1 MDLLQK
7 RRFGRMCY
15 LWHMGWGLG
24 SWNFSCGFWDLM
36 GFLIADDLSF
46 GRPDPLTSKDI
57 QH

>member
-1 MDLLQK
+1 
-7 RRFGRMCY
+7 MCY